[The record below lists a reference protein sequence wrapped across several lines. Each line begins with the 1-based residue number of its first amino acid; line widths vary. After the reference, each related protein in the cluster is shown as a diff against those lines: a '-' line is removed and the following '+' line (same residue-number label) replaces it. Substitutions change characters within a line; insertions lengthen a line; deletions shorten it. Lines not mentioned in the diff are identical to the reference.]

1 MGKIFLFLL
10 LQIPTNMATQV
21 WGLLGVVS
29 VIGVC
34 LFCVLHLVVTNLL
47 NAEVGQPMEWYN
59 HPSTV
64 GYDGQDVFYPT
75 EGMPCVYYAAPD
87 NASMHPSYSPY
98 PVDPSFIP
106 DGSFMPQEY
115 VADPANSTCQVAST
129 PYYIPAVLP
138 YAQDSVPGSATTPL
152 LSNVAFLPGMPG
164 YAATSANAAFP
175 FIAPVTNKSDI
186 HVNPPVQS
194 TIVSS
199 KQFQDHAK
207 LPKVQ
212 LHNSVAQKHE
222 LSDRSMVPI
231 KLPHASQASAH
242 LLERPISAAKQ
253 SPKAKLSGNN
263 CLGYAT
269 SDLQKWAAAE
279 KFQPSSKSS
288 AHLNGPGQKVHH
300 LLNEHSLADSQKP
313 GNQRS
318 SAMVVK
324 SYTSRLP
331 VGNPEGT
338 ILIRTDQYNRDDLQV
353 DYTYA
358 KFFVI
363 KSIGEA
369 DVHKSIKYG
378 VWSSSSNGNSKL
390 DSAFRDADRI
400 SRRNSTK
407 CPVFLFFSVNG
418 SGHFCGMAE
427 MVGPVDFHKD
437 MDFWCQD
444 KWTGCFPVRWH
455 IVKDI
460 PNYSLQHIT
469 LQNNENKP
477 VTHSRDTQEIPYI
490 PGMSVLKIFKDI
502 KVKECLFDDFMKY
515 EVEEAQ
521 YSPHRRCRLSYNAPD
536 FVPVSQRTK
545 DVLDTQQTKSSSV
558 LIDRTS
564 EVQNVSEK
572 PHDPKAIKPQEPCV
586 ELSDKQVA
594 EAGKENGQQENQ
606 CSGNQSQEDAVKTV
620 TNQPPTSSLKTG
632 ADGKQQYWKKVENPR
647 QHTDSAAQG
656 SSKLTEKRLN
666 GVRTST
672 GVVSESSEEQKIT
685 AKLGLF
691 KISSKTEEAD
701 RKSRTVGVV
710 TIGSMP
716 VRVDSSEV

>member
-1 MGKIFLFLL
+1 MEMGMTPELMYGQNVFV
-10 LQIPTNMATQV
+10 PATANPYQY
-21 WGLLGVVS
+21 GY
-29 VIGVC
+29 
-34 LFCVLHLVVTNLL
+34 
-47 NAEVGQPMEWYN
+47 AEVASPMEWYN
-59 HPSTV
+59 HPSSL
-64 GYDGQDVFYPT
+64 GYDGQDVIYPT
-75 EGMPCVYYAAPD
+75 DGMQCVYYAAPD
-87 NASMHPSYSPY
+87 NGSMHSAYSSYPI
-98 PVDPSFIP
+98 DPSFVP

-115 VADPANSTCQVAST
+115 VADPANSTCQIAST
-129 PYYIPAVLP
+129 PYYVPAVLP
-138 YAQDSVPGSATTPL
+138 YGQESLPGSATAPL
-152 LSNVAFLPGMPG
+152 ISNVAFLPGMPS
-164 YAATSANAAFP
+164 YAATSAHAAFP
-175 FIAPVTNKSDI
+175 LVAPVTTKSDI
-186 HVNPPVQS
+186 AVNQPVQS

-199 KQFQDHAK
+199 KQFQNHAK
-207 LPKVQ
+207 SQKIQ
-212 LHNSVAQKHE
+212 LHNPVAQKQE

-242 LLERPISAAKQ
+242 LIERPVSATKP
-253 SPKAKLSGNN
+253 SPMEKLSGNN
-263 CLGYAT
+263 CFGYAS

-288 AHLNGPGQKVHH
+288 AHLNGPGQKVH
-300 LLNEHSLADSQKP
+300 LSNEHRLGDSEKP
-313 GNQRS
+313 SNLRN
-318 SAMVVK
+318 SAIVVK

-331 VGNPEGT
+331 VGNPDGT
-338 ILIRTDQYNRDDLQV
+338 ILIRTDEYNKDDLRV

-437 MDFWCQD
+437 MDFWSQD
-444 KWTGCFPVRWH
+444 KWTGCFP
-455 IVKDI
+455 
-460 PNYSLQHIT
+460 
-469 LQNNENKP
+469 
-477 VTHSRDTQEIPYI
+477 IPYI

-502 KVKECLFDDFMKY
+502 KVNECLFDDFMRY

-521 YSPHRRCRLSYNAPD
+521 YKPHRRCKLSYNAPD

-545 DVLDTQQTKSSSV
+545 DVSANQQTKSSSV

-564 EVQNVSEK
+564 EIQNVSEK
-572 PHDPKAIKPQEPCV
+572 PHDPKAVKPQEPCV
-586 ELSDKQVA
+586 ELSEKKVA
-594 EAGKENGQQENQ
+594 ESGKENGQETQ
-606 CSGNQSQEDAVKTV
+606 CSGSQSQEDAPKTA

-656 SSKLTEKRLN
+656 TSKPPEKRLN
-666 GVRTST
+666 GIRSSTST
-672 GVVSESSEEQKIT
+672 VSESVQDNIT
-685 AKLGLF
+685 AKLGSL
-691 KISSKTEEAD
+691 KISSENVEAE
-701 RKSRTVGVV
+701 RKSKSSTVGIV

-716 VRVDSSEV
+716 VRVDSSMV

>member
-1 MGKIFLFLL
+1 MEMGMTPELIYGQNVFV
-10 LQIPTNMATQV
+10 PATANPYQY
-21 WGLLGVVS
+21 GY
-29 VIGVC
+29 
-34 LFCVLHLVVTNLL
+34 T
-47 NAEVGQPMEWYN
+47 EVGMPMEWYN
-59 HPSTV
+59 NPTSL

-75 EGMPCVYYAAPD
+75 EGMQCVYYATPD
-87 NASMHPSYSPY
+87 NGSMHPSYSPY
-98 PVDPSFIP
+98 PADPSFLH

-115 VADPANSTCQVAST
+115 VADPANSGCQVAPT

-138 YAQDSVPGSATTPL
+138 YAQESVPGSATAPL
-152 LSNVAFLPGMPG
+152 LSNVAYLPSMAG

-175 FIAPVTNKSDI
+175 FIAPVTTKSDI
-186 HVNPPVQS
+186 AVNPPLQS

-212 LHNSVAQKHE
+212 LHNSVAQKQE
-222 LSDRSMVPI
+222 LPDRSVVPI
-231 KLPHASQASAH
+231 KFPHAPQASAH
-242 LLERPISAAKQ
+242 LLERPISSAKH
-253 SPKAKLSGNN
+253 SPKAALSGNN
-263 CLGYAT
+263 CFGYAA

-288 AHLNGPGQKVHH
+288 AHANGPGQKVH
-300 LLNEHSLADSQKP
+300 LVNENRLEKP
-313 GNQRS
+313 SNQRS
-318 SAMVVK
+318 HPAMAVK
-324 SYTSRLP
+324 SYTSRVP
-331 VGNPEGT
+331 VGNPDGT
-338 ILIRTDQYNRDDLQV
+338 ILIRPDQYNRDDLQV

-378 VWSSSSNGNSKL
+378 VWSSSSNGNIKL
-390 DSAFRDADRI
+390 DGAFKDAERI

-502 KVKECLFDDFMKY
+502 KVKDCLFDDFMKY

-521 YSPHRRCRLSYNAPD
+521 YKPHRRCKLSYNAPD

-545 DVLDTQQTKSSSV
+545 NASDTQQTKSSSV

-572 PHDPKAIKPQEPCV
+572 AHDPKASKPKEPCV
-586 ELSDKQVA
+586 ELSEKQSA
-594 EAGKENGQQENQ
+594 ETGKENGQQENH
-606 CSGNQSQEDAVKTV
+606 CSGNQSQEDAAKTV

-647 QHTDSAAQG
+647 QQTDNAAQG
-656 SSKLTEKRLN
+656 SSKPPEKRLN
-666 GVRTST
+666 GVRSSM
-672 GVVSESSEEQKIT
+672 GAVSESSEEQKVT
-685 AKLGLF
+685 AKLGSL
-691 KISSKTEEAD
+691 KISSKTVDAD

-716 VRVDSSEV
+716 VRVDSSEL